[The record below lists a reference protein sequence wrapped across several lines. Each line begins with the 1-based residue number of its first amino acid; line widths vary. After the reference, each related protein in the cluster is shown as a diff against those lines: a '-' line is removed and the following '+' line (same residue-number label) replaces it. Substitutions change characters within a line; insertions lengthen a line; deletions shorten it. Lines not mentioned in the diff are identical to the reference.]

1 MPHAGLLK
9 SHTVTRVNK
18 GVKSLNAVLDVLA
31 GASLAAHLSVASMIT
46 PPVTM
51 TMPVAVTEVRQ
62 GMYKEYTIEKTDNAV
77 VDNAKSGF
85 KKVEETEENK
95 NKALLSSL
103 WCNTSGIS
111 LRKIERR
118 FVFFKLFLGLLR
130 VSPTPAQSKGFVWH
144 NSIDKKDS
152 SLRETSRLNQVII
165 WDRIIQSPEEAY
177 IKEYNEFVKYALIDQ
192 GEELRNRTINLKLV
206 WDHMPLTG
214 RMYVVDEKKS
224 SFKLPGSYKT

>member
-95 NKALLSSL
+95 NKYWTILAVLIAGS
-103 WCNTSGIS
+103 
-111 LRKIERR
+111 
-118 FVFFKLFLGLLR
+118 F
-130 VSPTPAQSKGFVWH
+130 
-144 NSIDKKDS
+144 
-152 SLRETSRLNQVII
+152 II
-165 WDRIIQSPEEAY
+165 PMVQYFWYIAEE
-177 IKEYNEFVKYALIDQ
+177 D
-192 GEELRNRTINLKLV
+192 
-206 WDHMPLTG
+206 
-214 RMYVVDEKKS
+214 
-224 SFKLPGSYKT
+224 